1 MINMKFPVG
10 LQPYT
15 LRDEIEKDYFGA
27 FEKVAKVGYKGVEVG
42 MPPAGIT
49 VEEMKSKFSELDL
62 QPLSCHV
69 GLDQLKNDLASVI
82 SFLKEIG
89 AKYVVL
95 SQGFETKEAVLEAA
109 QLYNQV
115 GQELK
120 EHGLQFLHH
129 NHDWEF
135 VKFDGEYALDILLNE
150 TDPDLVKLEMDTYW
164 VQKGGENPADY
175 LRKLK
180 NRCPLLH
187 IKDMEAGDE
196 QFFAE
201 VGEGILDFEEI
212 FKVAAEVGTEW
223 LIVEQDLCRRS
234 PFDCIE
240 TSYKN
245 LEKMGVI

>member
-1 MINMKFPVG
+1 MMKFPVG

-27 FEKVAKVGYKGVEVG
+27 FEKVAEVGYKGVEVG

-49 VEEMKSKFSELDL
+49 VAEMKAKFAEIDL

-82 SFLKEIG
+82 NFLKEIG

-95 SQGFETKEAVLEAA
+95 SQGFETKQAVLEAA
-109 QLYNQV
+109 QFYNQV
-115 GQELK
+115 GKELK

-135 VKFDGEYALDILLNE
+135 VKFEGEYALDIMLNE
-150 TDPDLVKLEMDTYW
+150 TDPDLVKMEMDTYW
-164 VQKGGENPADY
+164 VQKGGVNPADY

-187 IKDMEAGDE
+187 IKDMEAGEE

-234 PFDCIE
+234 PFDCIQ